1 MKKKKEKMQT
11 KKNKRKTRRLI
22 IVTLLFIETKGKKDK
37 TKTKQKK
44 QSEKQP
50 KKHLYFWRKKN
61 LFVCQEENSARLLVM
76 STLIKKRKLKLN
88 IYDIYVLSKQ
98 PGC

>member
-1 MKKKKEKMQT
+1 MKKKKT
-11 KKNKRKTRRLI
+11 KNKRKTRRLI

-50 KKHLYFWRKKN
+50 KEHLYFWRKKN

-76 STLIKKRKLKLN
+76 STLIDPNQKKK
-88 IYDIYVLSKQ
+88 I
-98 PGC
+98 

>member
-1 MKKKKEKMQT
+1 MKKKKT
-11 KKNKRKTRRLI
+11 KNKRKTRRLI
-22 IVTLLFIETKGKKDK
+22 IVTLIFIETKGKKDK

-76 STLIKKRKLKLN
+76 STLIDPNQKKKFKLAVTFE
-88 IYDIYVLSKQ
+88 IGEES
-98 PGC
+98 